1 MQWPTDHQCIISITI
16 GSNQHQERENWKMQW
31 WRKRDTN
38 TKGKIGK
45 QERNTNTPTNTNM
58 KGRMGKYR
66 CYESFTPPQSR
77 PVIKSNFLLYYVLI
91 FLTFLFWFPLL
102 FCFDFLDYSI
112 GISLT
117 SKLVF
122 TLICMFV
129 LHWVHWPFAL
139 FCFHLLFY
147 SVALLFIVVLFKSGN
162 F

>member
-1 MQWPTDHQCIISITI
+1 MENYIAFCFTKKPLRAVQCPTDHQCIISITS

-91 FLTFLFWFPLL
+91 FLTFLFWFPWL
-102 FCFDFLDYSI
+102 FSFDFLDYSI

-129 LHWVHWPFAL
+129 LHWVHWAIAL
-139 FCFHLLFY
+139 ICFHWLF
-147 SVALLFIVVLFKSGN
+147 
-162 F
+162 